1 MPDPL
6 RFLVAESESP
16 DQREAR
22 RASVGRSSGEMYR
35 DTVESMAPGAVVDRV
50 KPADRGAQ
58 LPGRTELRGYDA
70 VFVTGSPLH
79 LYEETDE
86 TRGQVEFMRAV
97 FASGTPSFG
106 SCAGLQVATV
116 AAGGTVR
123 PNRRGAEA
131 PFARAI
137 APTSA
142 GARHPLLAG
151 RPARYDAPSIHSDE
165 VATLPD
171 GATLL
176 AANGHTQVQAAEIRL
191 GDGVFWGVQYHPE
204 LTLGEVAA
212 AIRRQAQDLV
222 EKGALPS
229 PDAAEAEAALIDQLE
244 CDPDQIDVA
253 RRLRIDAEV
262 TELARRRRE
271 LQNFLE
277 ALVKPTRSKRGRA

>member
-1 MPDPL
+1 
-6 RFLVAESESP
+6 
-16 DQREAR
+16 
-22 RASVGRSSGEMYR
+22 
-35 DTVESMAPGAVVDRV
+35 
-50 KPADRGAQ
+50 
-58 LPGRTELRGYDA
+58 
-70 VFVTGSPLH
+70 
-79 LYEETDE
+79 
-86 TRGQVEFMRAV
+86 
-97 FASGTPSFG
+97 
-106 SCAGLQVATV
+106 
-116 AAGGTVR
+116 VR